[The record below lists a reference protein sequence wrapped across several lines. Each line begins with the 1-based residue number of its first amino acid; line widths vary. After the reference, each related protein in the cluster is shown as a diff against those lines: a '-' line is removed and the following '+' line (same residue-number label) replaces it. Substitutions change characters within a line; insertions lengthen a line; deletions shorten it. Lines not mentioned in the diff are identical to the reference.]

1 MESNGRVCARPF
13 NELHVG
19 EIGKKPLSSERVAI
33 EERLIFVRFQLQ
45 QKRPSGKGLHE
56 AFLVR
61 FRDRDICLAEDDA
74 VALDRFHPVDLND
87 IRAVYPHETVRRQR
101 LLDRFHARLRH
112 EAASLGRMDA
122 DLSLIHI

>member
-1 MESNGRVCARPF
+1 MESNGRFYARPF

-61 FRDRDICLAEDDA
+61 FRDRIYVL
-74 VALDRFHPVDLND
+74 PK
-87 IRAVYPHETVRRQR
+87 TM
-101 LLDRFHARLRH
+101 RLR
-112 EAASLGRMDA
+112 SIVFTR
-122 DLSLIHI
+122 SI